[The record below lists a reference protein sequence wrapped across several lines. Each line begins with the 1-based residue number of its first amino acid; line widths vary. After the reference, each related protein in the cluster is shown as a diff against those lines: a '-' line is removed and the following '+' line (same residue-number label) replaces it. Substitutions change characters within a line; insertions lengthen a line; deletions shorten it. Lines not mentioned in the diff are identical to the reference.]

1 MVQPA
6 RDTIIIITPAFPRN
20 ESEDWWVPSQQLLV
34 QSVQRQFPELHIVI
48 LPLLYPKEISPY
60 EWHRCQV
67 KPIHGLRFSK
77 MLRPLRWH
85 KVWQELSAIRKQH
98 TVKGIVSFWCGECA
112 AIGHWFG
119 RRHGIRHISWIC
131 GQDAEA
137 ANQFPRYL
145 RLRSTELA
153 AMSHFLA
160 DHFTRNHGIR
170 PAYIIPNAVDTASF
184 PLSESLSRNI
194 DIAGVGSLEPLKQYP
209 LWVELVAALHRSIPD
224 LYAVHYGM
232 GVEQERCQQL
242 IEKYQLEQHC
252 ELAGPQPHDTILR
265 AMQQTRILL
274 HTSRYEGCSTVCL
287 EALYAGA
294 KVISFCYPFQQQVSN
309 WYVVNTKEEMLE
321 RALEILQD
329 TALEY
334 QSTLIH
340 SMDGS
345 AREMMRLFGCA
356 GKMWESDN
364 STTCSGEYRVRQ
376 CTSP

>member
-6 RDTIIIITPAFPRN
+6 PDTIIIITPAFPRN

-34 QSVQRQFPELHIVI
+34 QSMQRQFPEMYIVI
-48 LPLLYPKEISPY
+48 LPLLYPKEITSY
-60 EWHRCQV
+60 EWHGCQV
-67 KPIHGLRFSK
+67 KSIHGLRFSK
-77 MLRPLRWH
+77 LLRPLRWR
-85 KVWQELSAIRKQH
+85 KAWQELTIFRKQH
-98 TVKGIVSFWCGECA
+98 NIKGIVSFWCGECA

-160 DHFTRNHGIR
+160 DNFTRNHGIR

-184 PLSESLSRNI
+184 PHSEQLVRDI
-194 DIAGVGSLEPLKQYP
+194 DIAGVGSLEPLKRYP
-209 LWVELVAALHRSIPD
+209 LWVELVATLQQSIPD
-224 LYAVHYGM
+224 INAVHYGM
-232 GVEQERCQQL
+232 GVEQEHCQQL
-242 IEKYQLEQHC
+242 IAQYQLEQHC
-252 ELAGPQPHDTILR
+252 KLAGPQPHNSILR
-265 AMQQTRILL
+265 ALQRTKILL

-294 KVISFCYPFQQQVSN
+294 KVISFTYPFQQPVSN
-309 WYVVNTKEEMLE
+309 WHVVTTKEEMLE
-321 RALEILQD
+321 RAHELLQD
-329 TALEY
+329 ATLEY

-340 SMDGS
+340 SMDAS
-345 AREMMRLFGCA
+345 AREMMRLFGYA
-356 GKMWESDN
+356 QSLAPPRA
-364 STTCSGEYRVRQ
+364 TAAL
-376 CTSP
+376 